1 MLYFCTDWFFR
12 DFSGI
17 ISDMDRQK
25 LELRL
30 NSKCESIWEILAK
43 MHGRLVRFNPPKI
56 VLDARLWRTAGMCHQ
71 DENLVRLGYK
81 FFLHSQNYCDTMVKI
96 ILPHEI
102 IHQADYNLFGE
113 SEKICGHG
121 KNWCNLM
128 VQYGLKPEKHHSM
141 DIKR

>member
-1 MLYFCTDWFFR
+1 
-12 DFSGI
+12 
-17 ISDMDRQK
+17 MDRQK

-30 NSKCESIWEILAK
+30 NSKCESIWETLAE

-56 VLDARLWRTAGMCHQ
+56 KLDGRLWRTAGMCHQ
-71 DENLVRLGYK
+71 EENFIRLGYK
-81 FFLHSQNYCDTMVKI
+81 FFLHSEQYNRQMLSV

-102 IHQADYNLFGE
+102 IHQADFNIFGM

-121 KNWCNLM
+121 VNWCNLM

-141 DIKR
+141 EIKR

>member
-1 MLYFCTDWFFR
+1 
-12 DFSGI
+12 
-17 ISDMDRQK
+17 MDRQK

-30 NSKCESIWEILAK
+30 NNKCESIWETLAEL
-43 MHGRLVRFNPPKI
+43 HGRLVRFNPPKI
-56 VLDARLWRTAGMCHQ
+56 KLDARLWRTAGMCHQ

-81 FFLHSQNYCDTMVKI
+81 FFLHSENYNRQMLSV

-102 IHQADYNLFGE
+102 IHQADFNLFGE
-113 SEKICGHG
+113 SEKNCGHG

-128 VQYGLKPEKHHSM
+128 VQYGLEPKKHHTM